1 MFVAIKQAIRTFFVL
16 CPKRGRGFVALL
28 LFLAPPLLG
37 NTPENT
43 ELPLLGDHTSSIV
56 APEKEKELGQSWLR
70 ALRAQA
76 PLLNDPFV
84 LNYLQAIT
92 HRLASKSD
100 LTNQQLDLVI
110 VDSPAI
116 NAFAVPGGIIGANA
130 GLFLH
135 AQTEG
140 ELSGVLAHELAHLS
154 QRHFAR
160 TIEEAKKNQWI
171 HGAAILASVLL
182 IATSNSESGYAAL
195 ATTQAAAVQSQ
206 LRYSRRNEQEAD
218 RIAIG
223 TLVNANIDPT
233 SIGSFFQ
240 RMQKAY
246 QYSGQKPPEYLLTHP
261 VTESR
266 VSEAKDRAA
275 QYKSR
280 YYPEG
285 SDFYLI
291 KARIETQYTRDLQNA
306 ITRHYTQLETSPT
319 LQQLMTRYRLVM
331 LLNKA
336 QRFKEAET
344 ELLKLSHMFPNN
356 LLLQI
361 SQAELKMAAKD
372 NGAAIQILTP
382 LNKIYPDHYVITL
395 LYCQALL
402 YQKNGTQALP
412 LLEHIKAFYPNSPDI
427 WDLLVQAYGYNGD
440 IISVHLARA
449 EQLYLKGASDKAIE
463 QLQFARALVDHD
475 FPLQAKIETRIQQ
488 IESSDK
494 NLKL

>member
-1 MFVAIKQAIRTFFVL
+1 MLLATRQAIRNFFVL
-16 CPKRGRGFVALL
+16 CPKKGRTFVALL
-28 LFLAPPLLG
+28 LFLAPPLFG
-37 NTPENT
+37 STPEDT

-56 APEKEKELGQSWLR
+56 APEKEKELGQNWLR
-70 ALRAQA
+70 ALRSQA

-100 LTNQQLDLVI
+100 LTNRQLDLVI

-140 ELSGVLAHELAHLS
+140 ELSSVLAHELAHLS

-160 TIEEAKKNQWI
+160 TLEEAKKNQWI

-233 SIGSFFQ
+233 SIGRFFQ

-280 YYPEG
+280 YYPES
-285 SDFYLI
+285 SDFYLV
-291 KARIETQYTRDLQNA
+291 KARIETQYTRDLQSA

-331 LLNKA
+331 LLSKA
-336 QRFKEAET
+336 QRFKEAEA

-361 SQAELKMAAKD
+361 SQAELKMAAKN
-372 NGAAIQILTP
+372 NGAAVQILAP

-402 YQKNGTQALP
+402 NQKNGTQALP
-412 LLEHIKAFYPNSPDI
+412 LLEHIKVFFPNSPDI
-427 WDLLVQAYGYNGD
+427 WDLLAQAHGYNGD

-449 EQLYLKGASDKAIE
+449 EQFYLKGASDKAIE
-463 QLQFARALVDHD
+463 QLQFARDLIDHD
-475 FPLQAKIETRIQQ
+475 FPLLAKIETRIQQ
-488 IESSDK
+488 IENSDK
-494 NLKL
+494 NLKF